1 MKSINIVQE
10 YTNFIEKNLKKIAK
24 LVLDRYYSEEQFLGL
39 LTVYIKTRYYDALD
53 RKSKSPYFNTKMY
66 MKDELTKL
74 RNQKKAEDSVIKIY
88 EEILNYELNN
98 YTAKDLINSTEKYR
112 QALKIKNPN
121 LTEEIT
127 NIYNR
132 MSNKKKDIKKTFLS
146 NDFSCRYE
154 ETNIHKVY
162 DVSLDYWFQIPKL
175 YSDYAIERVYNTDTI
190 NEDKLYIEYYM
201 VTSRLLTEITNFDFS
216 NNYLIEFA
224 YTLFS
229 KELKL
234 NKLLNTISN
243 DICKEKINLK
253 INYTDYKKHREKI
266 VKLINNGYNFALK
279 IDDTYTNSEDTKF
292 ITSIFKYIIIEEKN
306 ENIKDFKDFSNLIRI
321 K

>member
-1 MKSINIVQE
+1 MKSINIIKE
-10 YTNFIEKNLKKIAK
+10 YTDFLEKNLKKIAK

-146 NDFSCRYE
+146 NDFSCHYE

>member
-1 MKSINIVQE
+1 MKSINIIKE
-10 YTNFIEKNLKKIAK
+10 YTDFLEKNLKKIAK

-243 DICKEKINLK
+243 DISKEKINLK

>member
-1 MKSINIVQE
+1 MKSINIIKE
-10 YTNFIEKNLKKIAK
+10 YTDFLEKNLKKIAK

-112 QALKIKNPN
+112 QALKINNPN

-146 NDFSCRYE
+146 NDFSCRYK